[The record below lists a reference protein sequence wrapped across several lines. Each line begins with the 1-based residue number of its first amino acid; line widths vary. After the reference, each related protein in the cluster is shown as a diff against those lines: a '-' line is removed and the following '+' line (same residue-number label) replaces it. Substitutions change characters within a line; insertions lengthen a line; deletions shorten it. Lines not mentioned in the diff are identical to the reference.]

1 VKSRLILSASSSPA
15 LAAEPSAL
23 KSSGDRHYSAGEYD
37 AVFSDYTQAL
47 SRGEARAI
55 SQIWVARGTPK
66 SSREPKPPRPP

>member
-1 VKSRLILSASSSPA
+1 VKSRLILFSLLLPT
-15 LAAEPSAL
+15 LAADWSAL

-37 AVFSDYTQAL
+37 AAFSDYTQAL
-47 SRGEARAI
+47 SPGEARAI